1 MISGYLIIDDVVTDL
16 LRKVKVHFTYFRYI
30 KVLGND
36 DIETLAES
44 KEEQARLD
52 SDSRQTLSTRKG
64 HARQQQD
71 NATVAYY

>member
-16 LRKVKVHFTYFRYI
+16 LCKVKVHFAYFRYI

-52 SDSRQTLSTRKG
+52 SDS
-64 HARQQQD
+64 
-71 NATVAYY
+71 